1 MKRNSHCLKIF
12 INLAPFYAEGAGG
25 LRHRSWPY
33 PVLKVCL
40 TPFPFQPKAYRIN
53 KTMDVIP
60 AVDIKNGKCVR
71 LFQGRMDS
79 ETVFSD
85 DPAAMAKRWEDE
97 GAEFIH
103 IVDLDGAIEKSPQ
116 NLGSI
121 RKIINSVDAHIQVG
135 GGIRNE
141 RTIRMFLEIGVKRVV
156 MGTEAIRNPKLV
168 KDACKEFPG
177 QIVVGID
184 ARNGWVAIEGW
195 TKTTQI
201 KAVDLA
207 IQFEDSGVAA
217 INFTDI
223 HRDGMQTGPNIEETR
238 RLAEAVNIPV
248 VASGGISSIEDI
260 QNLMPLETVGV
271 VGVIIGRALYSG
283 RLKLKEA
290 IEVLKKQK

>member
-1 MKRNSHCLKIF
+1 
-12 INLAPFYAEGAGG
+12 
-25 LRHRSWPY
+25 
-33 PVLKVCL
+33 
-40 TPFPFQPKAYRIN
+40 
-53 KTMDVIP
+53 
-60 AVDIKNGKCVR
+60 
-71 LFQGRMDS
+71 MDS

-156 MGTEAIRNPKLV
+156 MGTEAIRNPKLI

>member
-1 MKRNSHCLKIF
+1 
-12 INLAPFYAEGAGG
+12 
-25 LRHRSWPY
+25 
-33 PVLKVCL
+33 
-40 TPFPFQPKAYRIN
+40 
-53 KTMDVIP
+53 
-60 AVDIKNGKCVR
+60 
-71 LFQGRMDS
+71 MDS

-283 RLKLKEA
+283 SLKLKEA
-290 IEVLKKQK
+290 IEFLKKQK